1 MKESGLTVGKRL
13 WLGFGTILFL
23 AVATGVAGYYGAD
36 RISENSIEEF
46 RTLLRTDAAVLEHST
61 RARSNVLGLRRYEKD
76 VFLNIDSKEK
86 MAEYLAKWKDERE
99 HLLSRLADIEKAA
112 TLDKDKDNVKVMR
125 TNLDGYEQGFM
136 AVFNNIQGGRI
147 KAPQEGNAAMSNY
160 KAAIQT
166 LEQAVKEFSG
176 ESSKKM
182 AQTEDH
188 IRTLAARTKFTAFI
202 LMAVSVGL
210 GIVICILVIRSIT
223 RPLANLITGLND
235 GAQQVSTAAGQVSS
249 ASQQLA
255 EGTSE
260 QAASIEE
267 TSSALEQMA
276 SMTKRNAENADHT
289 NQLMTEASQLV
300 QDADRSMGQLTAS
313 IDQISKASEDTFK
326 IIKTIDEI
334 AFQTNLLAL
343 NAAVEAAR
351 AGEAG
356 AGFAVVADE
365 VRNLAMRAADAAKNT
380 ANLIE
385 TTIKEIRD
393 GAVIVEKTNSEFCRV
408 STSVGKMSELVGD
421 IAAASKEQALGIEE
435 INRAVTE
442 MDKVLQENAASAEES
457 ASASEELNAQAEQMH
472 LFVRELVAMVG
483 GNVRESSKRQSV
495 PSGGEQIHART
506 PLSLPGKTRLPPNN
520 VKGKANTPAAT
531 TAKAGKTEVRPEQV
545 IPFDD
550 DDFGAF

>member
-1 MKESGLTVGKRL
+1 MKESRLTVGKRL
-13 WLGFGTILFL
+13 WLGFGAILLL
-23 AVATGVAGYYGAD
+23 AVAAGVAGYYGAD

-46 RTLLRTDAAVLEHST
+46 RTLMRTDAAVLEHST

-76 VFLNIDSKEK
+76 IFLNIDSKEK

-112 TLDKDKDNVKVMR
+112 TLDKDKDNVKLMR
-125 TNLDGYEQGFM
+125 TNLAGYEQGFM
-136 AVFNNIQGGRI
+136 TVFNNIQGGKI
-147 KAPQEGNAAMSNY
+147 KAPQEGNAAINDH

-166 LEQAVKEFSG
+166 LEKAVKEFSS

-188 IRTLAARTKFTAFI
+188 IRALAAQAKFTAFI
-202 LMAVSVGL
+202 LMALSVGL

-223 RPLANLITGLND
+223 RPLANLIKGLD
-235 GAQQVSTAAGQVSS
+235 EGAQQVSTAAGQVSS

-300 QDADRSMGQLTAS
+300 QDADRSMGQLIAS
-313 IDQISKASEDTFK
+313 IDQISRASEDTFK

-380 ANLIE
+380 ASLIE
-385 TTIKEIRD
+385 TTIKEIKD

-421 IAAASKEQALGIEE
+421 ITAASREQALGIEE

-442 MDKVLQENAASAEES
+442 MDRVLQDNAGSAEES
-457 ASASEELNAQAEQMH
+457 AAASEELNAQAEQMH
-472 LFVRELVAMVG
+472 LFVQELVNMVG
-483 GNVRESSKRQSV
+483 GKGRENGMRQSA
-495 PSGGEQIHART
+495 PAAGERVRAGAS
-506 PLSLPGKTRLPPNN
+506 LSSSGKTRLPSNN
-520 VKGKANTPAAT
+520 GGRKANTPAA
-531 TAKAGKTEVRPEQV
+531 ANAEAGKKEVRPEQV

-550 DDFGAF
+550 DDFGGF